1 MIISAFLPVFF
12 GRNFPAFKTEY
23 AMLNALGISICGLL
37 ASISG
42 GLIADKFDKKS
53 FYTKSLLCG
62 LGCILSVPLIAI
74 CTLNLNNFYLSVF
87 CYALTVLVSGTYSG
101 PAITMI

>member
-53 FYTKSLLCG
+53 F
-62 LGCILSVPLIAI
+62 
-74 CTLNLNNFYLSVF
+74 
-87 CYALTVLVSGTYSG
+87 
-101 PAITMI
+101 